1 MRSSVRRIFSATAIA
16 CAILLP
22 HLAPRAQDAG
32 PAATRPRRA
41 TSLTWPT
48 TTPDEQVAP
57 QVEPEPAR
65 ITSEPVIRI
74 GLAVNARRGTV
85 STAGH
90 LLDASAHGV
99 EPTPFEVSRIRVEPR
114 SYPPTTAP
122 TPDGD
127 ANALGVETTSTSTNN
142 SQTNNS
148 RRSSGGTNQKTSDAA
163 RDGQETSR
171 QTKAASSSNVNSS
184 SNVAP
189 HSNATAPT
197 SIV

>member
-1 MRSSVRRIFSATAIA
+1 MRSSVRRIFSATAVS

-41 TSLTWPT
+41 TSPTWPT
-48 TTPDEQVAP
+48 TTPDEQIAP

-65 ITSEPVIRI
+65 ITTEPFIRI
-74 GLAVNARRGTV
+74 GLAVNARSVTI

-114 SYPPTTAP
+114 SYPPPPAP
-122 TPDGD
+122 PPDAD
-127 ANALGVETTSTSTNN
+127 ARGVETASTSTNN
-142 SQTNNS
+142 PRQV
-148 RRSSGGTNQKTSDAA
+148 GGTNQKTSDAA
-163 RDGQETSR
+163 RGGQA
-171 QTKAASSSNVNSS
+171 QAPQAKAASPSN
-184 SNVAP
+184 
-189 HSNATAPT
+189 
-197 SIV
+197 

>member
-1 MRSSVRRIFSATAIA
+1 MRSSVRRIFSATAVS

-74 GLAVNARRGTV
+74 GLAVNARSVTV

-90 LLDASAHGV
+90 LLNASEPGV
-99 EPTPFEVSRIRVEPR
+99 EPTPFEVSRIRIEPR
-114 SYPPTTAP
+114 SYPPPPAP
-122 TPDGD
+122 ATDRD
-127 ANALGVETTSTSTNN
+127 ANVRGVES
-142 SQTNNS
+142 
-148 RRSSGGTNQKTSDAA
+148 
-163 RDGQETSR
+163 
-171 QTKAASSSNVNSS
+171 ASNA
-184 SNVAP
+184 AP
-189 HSNATAPT
+189 HSNAAVTT
-197 SIV
+197 SSANSNPS

>member
-1 MRSSVRRIFSATAIA
+1 MRSSVRRIFSATAVS

-41 TSLTWPT
+41 TSPAWPT
-48 TTPDEQVAP
+48 TTPDEQITP
-57 QVEPEPAR
+57 QVETEPAR
-65 ITSEPVIRI
+65 ITTEPFIRI
-74 GLAVNARRGTV
+74 GLAVNARSVTV

-90 LLDASAHGV
+90 LLNVSSPGV

-114 SYPPTTAP
+114 SFPPIPAP

-127 ANALGVETTSTSTNN
+127 AGTASTSTNR

-148 RRSSGGTNQKTSDAA
+148 R
-163 RDGQETSR
+163 
-171 QTKAASSSNVNSS
+171 
-184 SNVAP
+184 
-189 HSNATAPT
+189 
-197 SIV
+197 